1 MPKPLDKWRINV
13 LCIYSRRVI
22 KTVFKTRWI
31 FALFHEQVTLF
42 TVIVIII
49 IVVVVV
55 IAIVVVVVII
65 IINDQF
71 SPAQLLRLS

>member
-49 IVVVVV
+49 VVV